1 MLDSSYVQID
11 DQRPEANRAVEIGG
25 PAAAAE
31 QRGFWYMTNDV
42 MGGAYIREALVDPAT
57 DRLYVYYGMTF
68 APDRRLDKRKF
79 LRQMEAV
86 AFSFETAA
94 DAPRLRR
101 RPVDHPSANR
111 HPSVHEP
118 PVAPL
123 HATASHT
130 RHPTAPLAEPRQR
143 HRERPRPVVASTRRR
158 MQRRYALPPTP
169 HMSTQTAPFDAPSEA
184 ASPNVLRLGLPK
196 GSLQEST
203 FDLLD
208 KAGYGFS
215 VRSRSY
221 FPSIDDDELT
231 AMLVR
236 AQEMGKYVADGVF
249 DAGIT
254 GLDWIA
260 ETNADVHVVA
270 DLVYSKASMR
280 PVRWVLAV
288 PEDSEIQSVKDLEG
302 KRIATEVVGLT
313 ERWLKEHGV
322 TADVE
327 FSWGATEVKAPDLVD
342 AIVEVTETGNS
353 LRANKL
359 RIVDVL
365 LSSNTQL
372 VANHAAWQ
380 DPWKREKIEK
390 PGAADGGG
398 RSGPRARSGSS

>member
-1 MLDSSYVQID
+1 
-11 DQRPEANRAVEIGG
+11 
-25 PAAAAE
+25 
-31 QRGFWYMTNDV
+31 
-42 MGGAYIREALVDPAT
+42 
-57 DRLYVYYGMTF
+57 
-68 APDRRLDKRKF
+68 
-79 LRQMEAV
+79 
-86 AFSFETAA
+86 
-94 DAPRLRR
+94 
-101 RPVDHPSANR
+101 
-111 HPSVHEP
+111 
-118 PVAPL
+118 
-123 HATASHT
+123 
-130 RHPTAPLAEPRQR
+130 
-143 HRERPRPVVASTRRR
+143 
-158 MQRRYALPPTP
+158 
-169 HMSTQTAPFDAPSEA
+169 MSTQTATTAAPPTDADVRHA
-184 ASPNVLRLGLPK
+184 GAQASGLPK

-260 ETNADVHVVA
+260 ETGADVHVVA

-288 PEDSEIQSVKDLEG
+288 PEDSDIHSVQDLEG

-313 ERWLKEHGV
+313 ERWLAEHGV

-359 RIVDVL
+359 RIVEVL

-372 VANHAAWQ
+372 VANHDAWQ
-380 DPWKREKIEK
+380 DPWKREKIENLALLLEGAIRAEGK
-390 PGAADGGG
+390 VGLKLNVRRDDLQRRRGDAAGAAQPDHLAALLGGVGRRRDDHRGAPGAQAD
-398 RSGPRARSGSS
+398 PRAQAPGRRGHHRVPAEQDDSVGT